1 MAFPFSFSSRVLEIK
16 CKYFGSVKEGLYG
29 GSICRYSRET
39 EENKTKKVL
48 MRDCYPSAQLNLGA
62 DGAQGDSS
70 SSCLK
75 GGKKKAEMGTSVG
88 DTFLTSI

>member
-1 MAFPFSFSSRVLEIK
+1 MVVQSAAIPEK
-16 CKYFGSVKEGLYG
+16 QK
-29 GSICRYSRET
+29 
-39 EENKTKKVL
+39 KTKKKVL
-48 MRDCYPSAQLNLGA
+48 MRDCYPSAQLNSGA
-62 DGAQGDSS
+62 DGAHGDSS